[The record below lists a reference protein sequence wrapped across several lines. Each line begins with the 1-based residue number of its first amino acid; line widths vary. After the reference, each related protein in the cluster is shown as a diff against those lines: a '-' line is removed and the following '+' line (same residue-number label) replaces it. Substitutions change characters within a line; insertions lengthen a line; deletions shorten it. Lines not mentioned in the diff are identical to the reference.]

1 MDARLFRL
9 RLQPLSDFGT
19 PLVGDTLFGHLCWA
33 LRWRH
38 GSESLAGCLRGYG
51 SGSPFAVVSDAF
63 PAGWLPRPS
72 VSLARLGLAF
82 DPALRKADKRRVWLP
97 LAEADRPLGEWVQS
111 AGSPE
116 GGLGR
121 AAMVTQNTID
131 RMTGT
136 TGTGMF
142 APRQV
147 ERMAFA
153 AGQELDV
160 YLVVNAAS
168 IEPAQ
173 VFQAFEDIGQTG
185 YGRDASTGLGKFKV
199 LDHQVFSWPA
209 PPGVQHGITL
219 APCVPEP
226 SALLANDCHY
236 LPATRFGRHGS
247 SLALAGQPFKK
258 PLLMLRTGALLAFAG
273 GNVPVVH
280 GRGLGGVKQ
289 PISDVEPA
297 TVHQGYSP
305 VVPVQM
311 TAPVREEA
319 SA

>member
-1 MDARLFRL
+1 MDTRLFRL

-38 GSESLAGCLRGYG
+38 GSESLSSWLQDYG

-97 LAEADRPLGEWVQS
+97 FTEVAKPLGEWVQL

-121 AAMVTQNTID
+121 AATVTQNTIH
-131 RMTGT
+131 RVTGA

-147 ERMAFA
+147 ERTAFA
-153 AGQELDV
+153 TGQELDV
-160 YLVVNAAS
+160 YVVVNVAS

-173 VFQAFEDIGQTG
+173 VFQAFDDIGQTG
-185 YGRDASTGLGKFKV
+185 YGRDASTGLGKFRV
-199 LDHQVFSWPA
+199 LEQEGYSWPS
-209 PPGVQHGITL
+209 PSGVAHGITL
-219 APCVPEP
+219 APCAPEVA
-226 SALLANDCHY
+226 ALMADDCHY
-236 LPATRFGRHGS
+236 LPVTRFGRHGS
-247 SLALAGQPFKK
+247 SLSLFGQPFKK
-258 PLLMLRTGALLAFAG
+258 PLLMMRTGALLAFAG
-273 GNVPVVH
+273 GHVPVVH
-280 GRGLGGVKQ
+280 GRGLGGAEQ

-305 VVPVQM
+305 IVPVRV
-311 TAPVREEA
+311 PA
-319 SA
+319 SAHERASA

>member
-9 RLQPLSDFGT
+9 RVQPLSDFGT
-19 PLVGDTLFGHLCWA
+19 PVVGDTLFGHLCWA

-38 GSESLAGCLRGYG
+38 GSERLAEWLLGYG

-82 DPALRKADKRRVWLP
+82 DPVLRKADKRRVWLP
-97 LAEADRPLGEWVQS
+97 LSEPARPLGEWVQS
-111 AGSPE
+111 AGSAE
-116 GGLGR
+116 GGLGQ
-121 AAMVTQNTID
+121 AVTVTQNTIH

-147 ERMAFA
+147 ERTAFA
-153 AGQELDV
+153 VGQELDIYV
-160 YLVVNAAS
+160 VVNAAS
-168 IEPAQ
+168 IQPAQ

-185 YGRDASTGLGKFKV
+185 YGRDASTGLGKFRV
-199 LDHQVFSWPA
+199 LKHEGFSWPSPA
-209 PPGVQHGITL
+209 GVAHGITL
-219 APCVPEP
+219 APCAPEP
-226 SALLANDCHY
+226 SALVADDCHY
-236 LPATRFGRHGS
+236 LPVTRFGRHGS

-258 PLLMLRTGALLAFAG
+258 PLLMLRTGALLAFADG
-273 GNVPVVH
+273 QVPAVH
-280 GRGLGGVKQ
+280 GRGLGGAEH

-305 VVPVQM
+305 VVPVRVP
-311 TAPVREEA
+311 ALAHDGARE
-319 SA
+319 